1 MPLHLRFATP
11 DDVALIVQ
19 ITQESFAEYR
29 GHLDPPSAADRETPE
44 DVASALREGHVVL
57 AHLDD
62 APAGAVRYRSENSGI
77 YVGRL
82 AVLPAMRRHGIGS
95 ALLEFVETQALV
107 AGAAHL
113 RLRVRLA
120 LPDNVRLYAAR
131 GYRVIAIHPRSG
143 SEAALTMVKDL
154 ASRSGDPVSSLL
166 SPLLP
171 DLHHLEPSLQAL
183 LLFGSYAHGTEGP
196 FSDLDVGILTREN
209 PTEPDRLRLLPRP
222 EGFLAVSI
230 HARTPETILREASD
244 PYSWPE
250 IRDIYA
256 GARVIWGQPS
266 VLEHIQTEVA
276 RLSPSADRLWGSAQ
290 HDLLSLVE
298 ALGKAKNAAARLDGT
313 ALLAATGRVAEA
325 SARLLRP
332 LNPPWSTLHEARLT
346 AIFASWN
353 TVPAGAADDV
363 ALCLGHAAGSVNLA
377 PALLAALRI
386 TLGTIEILQ
395 PHADRLPL
403 EPELRSMLVAGRLD
417 LLARQ
422 EYGIGGL
429 VAGASAG

>member
-1 MPLHLRFATP
+1 MSLHLRFATS
-11 DDVALIVQ
+11 DDVALLHQ
-19 ITQESFAEYR
+19 ITQESFAEYQGR
-29 GHLDPPSAADRETPE
+29 LDPPSAADRETPE
-44 DVASALREGHVVL
+44 DVAAAVREGHAVL
-57 AHLDD
+57 AYLDD
-62 APAGAVRYRSENSGI
+62 TPAGCVRYRSEDGGV
-77 YVGRL
+77 YVARL
-82 AVLPAMRRHGIGS
+82 AVLPAMRRNGIGS
-95 ALLEFVETQALV
+95 ALLEFVEARALA
-107 AGAAHL
+107 AGAGRL

-120 LPDNVRLYAAR
+120 LPENVKLYVAR
-131 GYRVIAIHPRSG
+131 GYRAVAVHPRSRT
-143 SEAALTMVKDL
+143 EAALTMVKDL
-154 ASRSGDPVSSLL
+154 GSASGDPPWSLVA
-166 SPLLP
+166 PLLP
-171 DLHHLEPSLQAL
+171 DLQHLEPSLDAL
-183 LLFGSYAHGTEGP
+183 LLFGSYAQGSQGP
-196 FSDLDVGILTREN
+196 FSDLDLGIVTRES
-209 PTEPDRLRLLPRP
+209 PTQPDRLRLLPRP

-230 HARTPETILREASD
+230 HARTLETILREASA

-256 GARVIWGQPS
+256 GAKVIWGQPS
-266 VLEHIQTEVA
+266 VLEHIQAEVA

-298 ALGKAKNAAARLDGT
+298 ALGKAKNAAARLDGA

-332 LNPPWSTLHEARLT
+332 LNPPWSTLHEARLA

-377 PALLAALRI
+377 PALLAALRL

-403 EPELRSMLVAGRLD
+403 EPELRSMLLAGRLD